1 MAFLGVLLGSS
12 KSARPLVVR
21 QLTWSDLLHSLK
33 AGYED
38 FLEVPTHVVL
48 IALIYAVVCIFLI
61 AGTFHYPMLPL
72 AFPITAGLAF
82 VAPVAASGLYEL
94 SRCREAKLNHSWT
107 RVLKIVHSPSLGA
120 IIVFG
125 LLLAAICLTWLWVAS
140 ASFTALFDTDD
151 TTFFARLVN
160 KLLKTPIG
168 WSVIV
173 IETAVGCV
181 FAGLLFTISVIALP
195 LLLDR
200 NVGTAVALLASI
212 RVVAANPAMMARWGL
227 IVMVMLV
234 IGAMPFFVCWA
245 VVVPVLGHASWHL
258 YRRAIEPDA
267 RSSHDIAIRHIL
279 APTWST
285 RIDGSHVA

>member
-1 MAFLGVLLGSS
+1 M
-12 KSARPLVVR
+12 R
-21 QLTWSDLLHSLK
+21 QITWSDLLHSLK

-38 FLEVPTHVVL
+38 FLDVPTHVVL
-48 IALIYAVVCIFLI
+48 VALIYAVVCIFLI
-61 AGTFHYPMLPL
+61 TGTFHYPMLPL

-82 VAPVAASGLYEL
+82 VAPAAAISLYEL
-94 SRCREAKLNHSWT
+94 SRCREAKLNHSLAHA
-107 RVLKIVHSPSLGA
+107 LKIVHSPSLGA

-125 LLLAAICLTWLWVAS
+125 LLLAAICLTWLWIAN
-140 ASFTALFDTDD
+140 ACYTALFHTEGS
-151 TTFFARLVN
+151 LV
-160 KLLKTPIG
+160 
-168 WSVIV
+168 V
-173 IETAVGCV
+173 IETALGCV

-200 NVGTAVALLASI
+200 DVGMAVALLASI

-234 IGAMPFFVCWA
+234 IGAMPFFVCWS

-258 YRRAIEPDA
+258 YRRAIEPA
-267 RSSHDIAIRHIL
+267 SRSSHDIANLHIL

-285 RIDGSHVA
+285 RIDGGHAA

>member
-1 MAFLGVLLGSS
+1 MN
-12 KSARPLVVR
+12 
-21 QLTWSDLLHSLK
+21 
-33 AGYED
+33 
-38 FLEVPTHVVL
+38 
-48 IALIYAVVCIFLI
+48 
-61 AGTFHYPMLPL
+61 
-72 AFPITAGLAF
+72 
-82 VAPVAASGLYEL
+82 L
-94 SRCREAKLNHSWT
+94 SRCREAKLNHSLT
-107 RVLKIVHSPSLGA
+107 HALKIVHSPSLGA

-125 LLLAAICLTWLWVAS
+125 LLLAAICLTWLWIANAS
-140 ASFTALFDTDD
+140 YTALFDSEA
-151 TTFFARLVN
+151 TTSFARLVD

-200 NVGTAVALLASI
+200 DVGTAVALLTSI

-234 IGAMPFFVCWA
+234 IGAMPFFVCWS

-258 YRRAIEPDA
+258 YRRAIEPDS
-267 RSSHDIAIRHIL
+267 RSSHDIAIY
-279 APTWST
+279 
-285 RIDGSHVA
+285 VF